1 MKQRAQGP
9 PSSFECGEENSLGW
23 GFFSSLIISIF
34 PYLNGI
40 PTFGMEDLGNVTFW
54 GQKFGGLSDK
64 CSKIIHLNKV

>member
-1 MKQRAQGP
+1 MWR
-9 PSSFECGEENSLGW
+9 GEFPWMGLLL
-23 GFFSSLIISIF
+23 FFNILSIF